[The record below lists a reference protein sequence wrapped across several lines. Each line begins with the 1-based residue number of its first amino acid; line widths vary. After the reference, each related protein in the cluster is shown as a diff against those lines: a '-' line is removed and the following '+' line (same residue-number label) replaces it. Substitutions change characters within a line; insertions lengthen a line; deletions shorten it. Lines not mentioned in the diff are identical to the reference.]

1 MMPIRSALVLLL
13 AALPFAAHA
22 ADSYTVDGLHTFAH
36 FKINHMGFSTLHGR
50 FDKTS
55 GKITL
60 DTQAKTGSMD
70 ISIDTNSIS
79 TGYAK
84 RDADLEG
91 PDFFN
96 AAEFPAM
103 TYKAGKFHFKGDK
116 PVAVDG
122 ELTLLGVS
130 KPVKLTIADF
140 HCGMNP
146 MHKKP
151 ECGADA
157 TAEIKRSDFGMKTYL
172 PKNGGP
178 GIGDEVKLEFDIEVF
193 KD

>member
-1 MMPIRSALVLLL
+1 MIARRTSLVLLL
-13 AALPFAAHA
+13 AALPFAADA
-22 ADSYTVDGLHTFAH
+22 ADSYTVDSLHTFAH

-84 RDADLEG
+84 RDSDLEG

-96 AAEFPAM
+96 AAEFPTM
-103 TYKAGKFHFKGDK
+103 TYKADKIHFKGDK
-116 PVAVDG
+116 PATVDG
-122 ELTLLGVS
+122 QLTLLGVTR
-130 KPVKLTIADF
+130 PVKLTITDF

-157 TAEIKRSDFGMKTYL
+157 VAQIKRSDFGMKTYL

-178 GIGDEVKLEFDIEVF
+178 GIGDEVKLEFDIEAF